1 LVSVAKLSHKIFVT
15 NILPVYKAGGKSM
28 EYLRFNVRNKETGAI
43 EEKIVPKD
51 VIYTEE
57 YEKAFE
63 FFHAAQ
69 PDADTNL
76 RAMYLYRSIVDEFS
90 LEQLKSVP
98 PYIVADY
105 ARYQILR
112 EEFFD
117 RSREKVCPYC
127 EETVKLT
134 DMHKRS
140 YDEIAVALMR
150 LIKLYSGELEVG
162 IHAI

>member
-1 LVSVAKLSHKIFVT
+1 
-15 NILPVYKAGGKSM
+15 M

-51 VIYTEE
+51 EIYTEE

-63 FFHAAQ
+63 VFHANQ

-127 EETVKLT
+127 EETRALFLPKRERSL
-134 DMHKRS
+134 HKTMPIS
-140 YDEIAVALMR
+140 PSSMSAIMR
-150 LIKLYSGELEVG
+150 LKPSRSNVVPLMPSSIYSSNTTKPRSL
-162 IHAI
+162 AYS